1 MAKRITD
8 YDIPD
13 GYDGPEI
20 FVVTKNPDNH
30 KPHYERA
37 TPRNGRHETLYLVE
51 RILRK
56 CKYFDE
62 PSGGSIYYWAGS
74 EECREILEWVLSNPS
89 MWEFPGSEEDVSS
102 LRTVP
107 FEEDLLPYA
116 ADCDFLEES
125 VDEGE
130 PEKKKKTRA
139 AHPEGD

>member
-1 MAKRITD
+1 MARKTTD

-13 GYDGPEI
+13 GYSGPEI
-20 FVVTKNPDNH
+20 IVVTKNPSNH
-30 KPHYERA
+30 KAHYRKA
-37 TPRNGRHETLYLVE
+37 TARNLGYEKLYLVE
-51 RILRK
+51 RMLRK
-56 CKYFDE
+56 CKYFEEPNDGLIFYWNGADE
-62 PSGGSIYYWAGS
+62 FA
-74 EECREILEWVLSNPS
+74 EIFEWVLENPM

-102 LRTVP
+102 LKTVP
-107 FEEDLLPYA
+107 FEEDLFPYL